1 MFAWGNQ
8 SCGRLGLQEK
18 KMEKALASAVRN
30 AQGVLKIVC
39 AKDCRV
45 LFGKWLIEIWIHW
58 TLHKERGV
66 VCQLHILENPVRV
79 FPLEDFER
87 DWNTG

>member
-1 MFAWGNQ
+1 M
-8 SCGRLGLQEK
+8 
-18 KMEKALASAVRN
+18 VDRN
-30 AQGVLKIVC
+30 LDSLDTSQGK
-39 AKDCRV
+39 
-45 LFGKWLIEIWIHW
+45 G
-58 TLHKERGV
+58 GV

>member
-58 TLHKERGV
+58 TLHKDRGGCV
-66 VCQLHILENPVRV
+66 SVAYSGESCACLPFRG
-79 FPLEDFER
+79 FR
-87 DWNTG
+87 T